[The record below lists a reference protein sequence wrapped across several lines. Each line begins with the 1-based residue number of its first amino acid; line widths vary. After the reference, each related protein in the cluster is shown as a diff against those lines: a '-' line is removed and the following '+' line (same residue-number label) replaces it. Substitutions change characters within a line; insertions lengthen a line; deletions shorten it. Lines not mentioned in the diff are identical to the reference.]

1 MVKTI
6 LRTLEVLRKPPN
18 IMFAELFEMFGE
30 LFELFGELVDL
41 FELFAELFELFGEL
55 FGELFELFWEL
66 FGSFWELF
74 GCYWLLLGLFW
85 ENYRRHSSTLCGGQH
100 CLSLPPLVRA
110 SPLLSGWQ
118 VGGSMPRVRGMT

>member
-6 LRTLEVLRKPPN
+6 LRTLDVLRKPPN
-18 IMFAELFEMFGE
+18 ILFAELFEMFGE

-55 FGELFELFWEL
+55 FELFWEL

-85 ENYRRHSSTLCGGQH
+85 ENHRRHSSTLCGGQL
-100 CLSLPPLVRA
+100 CLSLPPFPFDA
-110 SPLLSGWQ
+110 SLASV
-118 VGGSMPRVRGMT
+118 VGTAGGVACPA